1 MHATYSPARRQQ
13 KRIQDRILD
22 SDIYSFFNVL
32 TSRDLLDHVEQ
43 HLPEH
48 RERQFPPTETLAM
61 FLSQAFSADRSCQ
74 RIVNEAATNR
84 LVGGLH
90 PCSTATGGYC
100 RARQR
105 LPLAMVRDLARITG
119 HLIDEQVPLQWRWR
133 GRPVR
138 LIDGS
143 TVTLPDTAANQIA
156 FPQQERQKE
165 GLGFPICRFV
175 GITCLSS
182 GAVLDVAMGRYQGK
196 GSDEQSLLRSLLHN
210 LDMEDIV
217 LGDAFY
223 CTYFLLA
230 ELQRRGIDGVFE
242 QHGGR
247 KRRTDFRTGHRLG
260 SCDHLVTYTKPK
272 RPPHWMSDD
281 AYASAPDSITVREL
295 KAGGKVLVTTFCCP
309 RDVPK
314 HAVKDLYKSR
324 WHVELDLRF
333 IKTTLGMETLSCKTP
348 EMAIK
353 ELWVYMLAYNLIRLL
368 MAQSALLADC
378 LPRTLSFKH
387 TTQLWICFRSQG
399 MPCYTNEQIA
409 LLLRLIA
416 QRKVGKRPGRTE
428 PRAVKR
434 RPKPMPLL
442 TEPRELARARVERY
456 GHRTKLM

>member
-1 MHATYSPARRQQ
+1 MHATSSTSRRQQ
-13 KRIQDRILD
+13 KRIQNRILD
-22 SDIYSFFNVL
+22 SDIYSFFNLL
-32 TSRDLLDHVEQ
+32 TSDDLLQHVEQ
-43 HLPEH
+43 NLPEH

-61 FLSQAFSADRSCQ
+61 FLSQAMSADRSCQ
-74 RIVNEAATNR
+74 HIVNEAATNR
-84 LVGGLH
+84 LLGGLR

-105 LPLAMVRDLARITG
+105 LPLDMVRDLTRLTG
-119 HLIDEQVPLQWRWR
+119 QLIDDQVPLHWRWR

-143 TVTLPDTAANQIA
+143 TVTLPDTAANQA
-156 FPQQERQKE
+156 AYPQQKRQEE

-182 GAVLDVAMGRYQGK
+182 GAVLDIATSRYQGK
-196 GSDEQSLLRSLLHN
+196 GADEQSLLRSLLHN
-210 LDMEDIV
+210 LEMRDIV

-242 QHGGR
+242 QHGAR
-247 KRRTDFRTGHRLG
+247 KRTTDFRTGQALG
-260 SCDHLVTYTKPK
+260 RCDHLVTLTKPK
-272 RPPHWMSDD
+272 ARPKWMTDE
-281 AYASAPDSITVREL
+281 AYAEAPDNIIVREL
-295 KAGGKVLVTTFCCP
+295 KIGGKILVTTFCCSNE
-309 RDVPK
+309 VPK
-314 HAVKDLYKSR
+314 RAVQDLYKSR
-324 WHVELDLRF
+324 WHVELDFRH

-353 ELWVYMLAYNLIRLL
+353 EFWVYMLAYNLIRLL

-378 LPRTLSFKH
+378 LPRALSFKH
-387 TTQLWICFRSQG
+387 TTQLWLCFRRCGVPS
-399 MPCYTNEQIA
+399 YADEQVA
-409 LLLRLIA
+409 VLMQLIA
-416 QRKVGKRPGRTE
+416 ERRVGKRPGRIE

-442 TEPRELARARVERY
+442 TEPRRMARARVERY
-456 GHRTKLM
+456 GHPRKLK